1 MKILGKGRICMKRM
15 IPVLGALLLL
25 TACTPAESVLP
36 AATPAPEPTAVP
48 SPLPAASPTPSPT
61 AVPVEEAS
69 LPETTLEEWT
79 SVMPEQRPGYTVTE
93 QGPLELL
100 DYVAWPD
107 QPVELQ
113 IDSWKGTLEEAAEAF
128 GVPLETLQEM
138 NPDPETSNHTSDGST
153 IYYNLKLQ
161 ENYQVPRPDIKQV
174 TISTPWVPAGGSRRQ
189 AMRCRRRSV
198 TRRQPAWHP
207 PTISSITT
215 TACRAASG
223 RRTMTRKPAGTLPKR
238 AACIPPTA
246 ILTRYLEAVYSP
258 AVCEGIL
265 GGPVAEENP
274 DDWHPYYQGE
284 NDEIVFQGGD
294 RGSNIRHCGTSF
306 TEPELQPDGSIQFW
320 QLSLTVES
328 DDFVGWGEG
337 ITYTRPIRPVPPS
350 CGWNPPKPAGGWRR
364 WNCPTDG
371 IYGFEREQTV

>member
-69 LPETTLEEWT
+69 LPEITLEEWT
-79 SVMPEQRPGYTVTE
+79 SVMPEQKPGYTVTE
-93 QGPLELL
+93 GPLELL

-107 QPVELQ
+107 QPMTLR
-113 IDSWKGTLEEAAEAF
+113 IASWKGTLAEAVEAF
-128 GVPLETLQEM
+128 GVPLETLQAL
-138 NPDPETSNHTSDGST
+138 NPDPETWTDPGSGAVN
-153 IYYNLKLQ
+153 YYNLKLRDD
-161 ENYQVPRPDIKQV
+161 YLVPRPDIKEV
-174 TISTPWVPAGGSRRQ
+174 TISTPWVASRWEQTASYKVPAALSDQ
-189 AMRCRRRSV
+189 A
-198 TRRQPAWHP
+198 
-207 PTISSITT
+207 
-215 TACRAASG
+215 
-223 RRTMTRKPAGTLPKR
+223 
-238 AACIPPTA
+238 AACMASAYNFEYNHNSMSGGIWPADYDEETGWYTTKEGGLYTTYSD
-246 ILTRYLEAVYSP
+246 LTRYLEAVYSP

-265 GGPVAEENP
+265 GGPVAEEDP

-306 TEPELQPDGSIQFW
+306 TQPELQPDGSIQFW

-337 ITYTRPIRPVPPS
+337 ITYTPDTASSSIVRLEPS
-350 CGWNPPKPAGGWRR
+350 ETGWRVASLDLP
-364 WNCPTDG
+364 N
-371 IYGFEREQTV
+371 

>member
-25 TACTPAESVLP
+25 TACTPAESAVP
-36 AATPAPEPTAVP
+36 VATPAPEPTAVP

-79 SVMPEQRPGYTVTE
+79 SVMPEQKPGYTVTE
-93 QGPLELL
+93 GPLELL

-107 QPVELQ
+107 QPVTLR
-113 IDSWKGTLEEAAEAF
+113 IASWKGTLAEAAEAF

-161 ENYQVPRPDIKQV
+161 DDYQVPRPDIKEV
-174 TISTPWVPAGGSRRQ
+174 TISTPWVASRWEQTASYEVPAALSDQ
-189 AMRCRRRSV
+189 A
-198 TRRQPAWHP
+198 
-207 PTISSITT
+207 
-215 TACRAASG
+215 
-223 RRTMTRKPAGTLPKR
+223 
-238 AACIPPTA
+238 AACMASAYNFEYKHNGMSGGIWPADYDEETGWYTTKEGGLYTTYSD
-246 ILTRYLEAVYSP
+246 LTRYLEAVYSP

-306 TEPELQPDGSIQFW
+306 TQPELQPDGSIQFW

-337 ITYTRPIRPVPPS
+337 ITYTPDTASASIVRLEPS
-350 CGWNPPKPAGGWRR
+350 ETGWRVASLELP
-364 WNCPTDG
+364 N
-371 IYGFEREQTV
+371 